1 MTTLSGIYLTIIADG
16 PLWGISTLFSL
27 RLEASAVDILD
38 IVFQRFSSTPPISI
52 NGFFPALRPF
62 LPISELDKKF
72 IRLLDFMRE
81 HIKGAILKLDIVDR
95 PPLLSGFHATY
106 E

>member
-1 MTTLSGIYLTIIADG
+1 M
-16 PLWGISTLFSL
+16 
-27 RLEASAVDILD
+27 DILD

-81 HIKGAILKLDIVDR
+81 HIKGAILKLDIIDR
-95 PPLLSGFHATY
+95 PPLLTGFHATY
-106 E
+106 EYCILSLKYRDRLKGGPQVW